1 MKMRFFLSACSAVR
15 TSFSWELGRSGARGD
30 RRMGLDAAVY
40 CDCFERGRLQSP
52 PPPGCTLA
60 VAPDGSLLC
69 GSDDLD
75 VQLAFDRWR
84 QSEACEHEDGYL
96 VSHWIGN
103 IALVASLRAE

>member
-1 MKMRFFLSACSAVR
+1 
-15 TSFSWELGRSGARGD
+15 
-30 RRMGLDAAVY
+30 MGLDAAVY

-103 IALVASLRAE
+103 IALVASLGTSAADQWYASSPMRSPASAPSRVSST